1 MPFRRRKIKPLW
13 ESDFYEQVSEVM
25 NSFNFESLEQDYTAK
40 FTVAI
45 YDEDNQACGTFAK
58 EFPQKANTKP
68 FIEKK
73 EKPYC
78 DSNLLTKLSKVIG
91 RFRTREQDY
100 IAKFTVAIH
109 DNTNQAIA
117 TIQMEYPTK
126 CKF

>member
-1 MPFRRRKIKPLW
+1 MPFMRKKIKPLW
-13 ESDFYEQVSEVM
+13 ESDFYKQVSEVM
-25 NSFNFESLEQDYTAK
+25 NSFSFKNLGQGYTAK

-45 YDEDNQACGTFAK
+45 YDEDNQACVTFTK
-58 EFPQKANTKP
+58 EFPQKDTTKP

-78 DSNLLTKLSKVIG
+78 DSNLLTKLSKVID

-100 IAKFTVAIH
+100 IAKFTVAIY
-109 DNTNQAIA
+109 DEKNQEIA
-117 TIQMEYPTK
+117 TIQMEYPSE